1 MAFAEPTIPHPT
13 EARAG
18 EPTGVSRLAHGR
30 HFAEI
35 DGNRIHYEVRG
46 SGPVL
51 IAPTPGWGPSLGYMM
66 PLPALERHCTVVY
79 VDTRHSGESSGPERG
94 DQYTLA
100 HFVSDIE
107 GLRLHLGAPQVFLAG
122 HSAGGHQ
129 VLAYGIRYSE
139 NLLGIICIDGIAAQD
154 EARATEM
161 LARMEA
167 RRSHP
172 FFAARPGFVDTAVRM
187 LGGQDTTPRT
197 TDEVFAAIGP
207 FYFHD
212 PAIAAGVFA
221 TMEIDEQVQGYAR
234 ESGFQRDNLLEDLH
248 RISVPTLVIA
258 GDDDFICDPV
268 TQAARIAAR
277 VPDSTLEV
285 IPDCGHVPWIEQPDA
300 FDRVCDGWLRARIG
314 D

>member
-1 MAFAEPTIPHPT
+1 MTSRTSIPSQLAEGSH
-13 EARAG
+13 
-18 EPTGVSRLAHGR
+18 V
-30 HFAEI
+30 AEI

-79 VDTRHSGESSGPERG
+79 FDTRHSGESTGPERA
-94 DQYTLA
+94 DAYTLG

-107 GLRLHLGAPQVFLAG
+107 GLRQHLGSPMVFLAG

-129 VLAYGIRYSE
+129 VLAYGIAHSA

-154 EARATEM
+154 ELRAREM
-161 LARMEA
+161 LKMMES

-172 FFAARPGFVDTAVRM
+172 FFQARPGFVDTAVQM
-187 LGGQDTTPRT
+187 MTGSDTTART
-197 TDEVFAAIGP
+197 TDELFAALGP

-212 PAIAAGVFA
+212 PALAAGVFA
-221 TMEIDEQVQGYAR
+221 AMQIDEAVQGYSRAA
-234 ESGFQRDNLLEDLH
+234 GFQRDNLLDGLH
-248 RISVPTLVIA
+248 RIAVPTLIIV

-268 TQAARIAAR
+268 SQGARIHER
-277 VPDSTLEV
+277 VRDSTLAV
-285 IPDCGHVPWIEQPDA
+285 IHACGHVPWIEQPSE
-300 FDRVCDGWLRARIG
+300 FDRVCDEWLAVMAPR
-314 D
+314 